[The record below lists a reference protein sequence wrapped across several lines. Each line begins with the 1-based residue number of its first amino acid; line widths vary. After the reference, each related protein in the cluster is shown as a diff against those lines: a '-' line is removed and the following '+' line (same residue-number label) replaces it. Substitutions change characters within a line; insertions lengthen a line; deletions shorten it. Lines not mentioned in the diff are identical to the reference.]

1 MSNENQSNNNE
12 LERLKEAGNLAL
24 GQMNV
29 YANLAETGVKAL
41 DTWLK
46 GDIEKHKSDNE
57 RDAKLAEAGAT
68 IAASFFTGLFN
79 YKAQSEKNQLDF
91 ASNIYAINAHY
102 EIKLKELKQR
112 NKDSKKLW
120 NKVDKIL
127 SELISKSNG
136 LSENRREILN
146 FMCGLI
152 VAHTL
157 SNPSSLETEELNI
170 MFSKFAEMYI
180 KNLDTEIEIIQGQ
193 TQISANAC
201 NAVFASQ
208 STGTAMSLPAQSS
221 TPIAIPP
228 SSQA

>member
-1 MSNENQSNNNE
+1 
-12 LERLKEAGNLAL
+12 
-24 GQMNV
+24 
-29 YANLAETGVKAL
+29 
-41 DTWLK
+41 
-46 GDIEKHKSDNE
+46 
-57 RDAKLAEAGAT
+57 
-68 IAASFFTGLFN
+68 
-79 YKAQSEKNQLDF
+79 
-91 ASNIYAINAHY
+91 
-102 EIKLKELKQR
+102 
-112 NKDSKKLW
+112 
-120 NKVDKIL
+120 
-127 SELISKSNG
+127 SKSNG

-157 SNPSSLETEELNI
+157 SNPSSLETEKLNI
-170 MFSKFAEMYI
+170 LFSKFAEMYI
-180 KNLDTEIEIIQGQ
+180 KNLDAEIEIIQGQ